1 MIHAMT
7 IEELEEKIRQIGLS
21 WDDRKKNR
29 FQKYAIL
36 LKQWNQKMNLT
47 AVDDESE
54 VYEKHFLDCVLPM
67 KHHFPGNKVC
77 DVGSGAGFPG
87 LVFAIMDPSLE
98 ITLVEPTRKRCRFLE
113 EAASQLA
120 LDHITVVNSRAE
132 DLAEKDREMYDV
144 VTARAVA
151 ALPVLSELCIPLVR
165 KGGLFL
171 AMKGDRGQEE
181 AAEAE
186 FAVRTL
192 GCVLENAE
200 TDELPESGKR
210 TNLYYKKVK
219 NTPPQYPRPYAR
231 IKKNP
236 LKGKQS

>member
-1 MIHAMT
+1 MT
-7 IEELEEKIRQIGLS
+7 IEELEEQIRQNGLS
-21 WDDRKKNR
+21 WDDMKKNR
-29 FQKYAIL
+29 FQRYAIL

-47 AVDDESE
+47 AVDDEEE

-87 LVFAIMDPSLE
+87 LVWAIMREDLE
-98 ITLVEPTRKRCRFLE
+98 VTLVEPTGKRCRFLT
-113 EAASQLA
+113 EAASELG
-120 LDHITVVNSRAE
+120 LGHVTVINARAE
-132 DLAEKDREMYDV
+132 EITGEYREAFDV

-151 ALPVLSELCIPLVR
+151 SLPVLSELCIPLVR
-165 KGGLFL
+165 KDGLFL
-171 AMKGDRGQEE
+171 AMKGDRGREEAEE
-181 AAEAE
+181 AA

-192 GCVLENAE
+192 GCVLESTE
-200 TDELPESGKR
+200 TDELPEGGKR
-210 TNLYYKKVK
+210 TNLYYRKTRS
-219 NTPPQYPRPYAR
+219 TPPQYPRPYAR